1 MFFMMGIS
9 QGQKQLDFDQL
20 IVCGHCGK
28 YGHLNVYMVYTYL
41 SLFFIPVFKWG
52 RRYYVQA
59 GCCGTSVELDA
70 ETGRKIASGELKHL
84 PEDIIPAGGGFGTT
98 GGNREHRCPNCGFT
112 TEEDY
117 SFCPKCGG
125 HLE

>member
-1 MFFMMGIS
+1 MFFIMGIS
-9 QGQKQLDFDQL
+9 QGQKKLDFDQL

-28 YGHLNVYMVYTYL
+28 YGHLNVYMVYSYL
-41 SLFFIPVFKWG
+41 SLFFIPIFKWG

-59 GCCGTSVELDA
+59 GCCGQTVELDP
-70 ETGRKIASGELKHL
+70 ETGKKIASGELTHL
-84 PEDIIPAGGGFGTT
+84 PEDIIPAGNSGFAA
-98 GGNREHRCPNCGFT
+98 NRERRCPNCGFV

-125 HLE
+125 HLK